1 MRDGIKGR
9 EVTFLFSSIADTS
22 ELAARVKTWRGM
34 KACVIV
40 SFAGP
45 EMNDEMKRICS
56 LSGPCVIFA
65 GGEEI
70 AIKDPS
76 TGMPFRYLFAL
87 DLPYFARANAL
98 AEFAS
103 VGGTASAAVITDQLS
118 PKLAKGALENVR
130 LLRNRGVDAFSMF
143 VSGMAIYQFNTQV
156 QTAEASGAGAISSWL
171 DSMSTLSIWRTAS
184 MNKKGTTIYYPGEA
198 HRFLLDADG
207 LVLVDKDGVLNIN
220 EEGKW
225 SIISKGRDEL
235 GKSIDDPVVAAKAFA
250 LAKWTIDGF
259 VRTDSPDAQSLSLAL
274 SKVSDI
280 PLMDERLTIDP
291 RTNRPETRKYGVLR
305 VRGRRFVP
313 AGSVGVRSAE
323 TAE

>member
-1 MRDGIKGR
+1 MNNELMR
-9 EVTFLFSSIADTS
+9 L
-22 ELAARVKTWRGM
+22 
-34 KACVIV
+34 C
-40 SFAGP
+40 AG
-45 EMNDEMKRICS
+45 
-56 LSGPCVIFA
+56 SGPCVIFA
-65 GGEEI
+65 GGEDI

-103 VGGTASAAVITDQLS
+103 VGGTPSAAVITDQLS
-118 PKLAKGALENVR
+118 PRLAKGADENIR
-130 LLRNRGVDAFSMF
+130 LLKNRGVDAFSMF
-143 VSGMAIYQFNTQV
+143 VSGMTVYQFSAQV
-156 QTAEASGAGAISSWL
+156 QTAEASGAVVISSWL

-184 MNKKGTTIYYPGEA
+184 MNKKGTTVYYPGEA

-225 SIISKGRDEL
+225 NIISKCRDAL
-235 GKSIDDPVVAAKAFA
+235 GKSVEDPVTAAKAFA
-250 LAKWTIDGF
+250 LAKWTIDGH
-259 VRTDSPDAQSLSLAL
+259 VNVASPDAPSLSLAL
-274 SKVSDI
+274 STTSDI

-305 VRGRRFVP
+305 VRSRRFVP
-313 AGSVGVRSAE
+313 AGSVDVHSAE